1 MMVSPSTTLVT
12 RCNFGPCLW
21 DALAEREKSVRK
33 EIAKTVSKRN
43 KEEAGRREDILPKTT
58 FQASSG

>member
-1 MMVSPSTTLVT
+1 MT